1 MMPKSGLPIS
11 NVGQGIIVHYEY
23 ETRNGKKII
32 GESFTT
38 DFSIMSDKKK
48 DDFVP
53 IFVSTEN
60 EEKSCVVPKLQSLRN
75 NWKIEF
81 E

>member
-1 MMPKSGLPIS
+1 LS
-11 NVGQGIIVHYEY
+11 
-23 ETRNGKKII
+23 GKKII

-48 DDFVP
+48 GDFVP
-53 IFVSTEN
+53 IFVSPEN
-60 EEKSCVVPKLQSLRN
+60 EKKSCIVPKLQSLRN
-75 NWKIEF
+75 NWNIEF

>member
-1 MMPKSGLPIS
+1 MK
-11 NVGQGIIVHYEY
+11 
-23 ETRNGKKII
+23 NGKKII
-32 GESFTT
+32 GESITS

-48 DDFVP
+48 GDFVP

-60 EEKSCVVPKLQSLRN
+60 EEKSCIIPKLQSLKN
-75 NWKIEF
+75 NWNIEF